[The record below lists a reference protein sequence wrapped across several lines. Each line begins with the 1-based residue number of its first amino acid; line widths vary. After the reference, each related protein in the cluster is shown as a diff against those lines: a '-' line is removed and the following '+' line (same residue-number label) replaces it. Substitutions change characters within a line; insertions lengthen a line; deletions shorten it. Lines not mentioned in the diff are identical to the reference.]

1 MSARENAA
9 QDERRA
15 RRLGKLEGRS
25 WMEAERRERAVRR
38 DDDLGESAEVMR
50 ARWAR
55 EAREAVGRYRAARAL
70 REAGCAREPP

>member
-15 RRLGKLEGRS
+15 RRQGKLEGRS
-25 WMEAERRERAVRR
+25 WMEAERRERAARR
-38 DDDLGESAEVMR
+38 NADLGESAEAMR

-55 EAREAVGRYRAARAL
+55 EAREAVGRYRAARAMQ
-70 REAGCAREPP
+70 EAGSAREPP